1 MLGLLTLAI
10 MFWLMHEGDCSIID
24 DWLLQMVVFST

>member
-1 MLGLLTLAI
+1 MPPI